1 MPDPKLTMFAN
12 RLKKVDRLI
21 SKQAKREG
29 ISCFRMYDRDLP
41 EFPLIIDRYK
51 DHVLIT
57 EYRSNHRLSEEE
69 YEAWLDSS
77 IQTIKEQLQV
87 SDELLHIKERK
98 RKEGRTDQ
106 YQRLDAQRA
115 FITVQEGGLQF
126 LVNLNDYLDTGLFLD
141 HRITR
146 DKVRKE
152 SKGKRVLNL
161 FAYTGSFS
169 VYAASGG
176 AQEVITV
183 DLSNTYLQWAK
194 ENMVLNGFSG
204 EQYRYVRADV
214 LQWLNDCPAASVD
227 LIVLDPPTFSN
238 SKMMKTILDIQ
249 EMHVDLINTCLSKL
263 RIGGVIF
270 FSTNA
275 RKFQLDADHI
285 LGTIEDITAATT
297 PFDFKGK
304 LLRWCYRIS
313 TSSTSNTRS

>member
-176 AQEVITV
+176 AQEIITV

-249 EMHVDLINTCLSKL
+249 EMHVGLINTCLSKL